1 MSNAP
6 SSHVSI
12 SLNAAFQILKEA
24 EAVLVDLGGNC
35 VTFSGIGEALDGAP
49 EAEFLNLH
57 SESEGEEFDVAF
69 REGDNFTVEIDGN
82 DLLLVD
88 TEGNQVNVTPLF
100 SRNLV

>member
-1 MSNAP
+1 MNNTP
-6 SSHVSI
+6 SSQVSI
-12 SLNAAFQILKEA
+12 SLSAAFQILREA

-35 VTFSGIGEALDGAP
+35 VTFPGIGDALDGAP

-69 REGDNFTVEIDGN
+69 REGDNSTVAIDGN